1 MIGVQTGCTP
11 RTFRD
16 KKTSL
21 SKKHKK
27 QMLFCMRKVILE
39 HIVDVLSYLSKSGKK
54 TTAKLKKEANQT
66 YDFKS
71 CPIDR

>member
-1 MIGVQTGCTP
+1 
-11 RTFRD
+11 
-16 KKTSL
+16 
-21 SKKHKK
+21 
-27 QMLFCMRKVILE
+27 MRKVILE
-39 HIVDVLSYLSKSGKK
+39 RIVHVLSYLSKSGKK